1 VLRHEVAVPGLQLS
15 RFSRALLHAIG
26 ASDSERPVPRRA
38 ARRQLDEFRRT
49 RSMRHVSTFVMHAG
63 SANWAAGAADGWSLI
78 RELRESHGHSPNCQ
92 HVAPFGSAVLKPM
105 TVQKVNR

>member
-1 VLRHEVAVPGLQLS
+1 
-15 RFSRALLHAIG
+15 
-26 ASDSERPVPRRA
+26 
-38 ARRQLDEFRRT
+38 
-49 RSMRHVSTFVMHAG
+49 MHAG